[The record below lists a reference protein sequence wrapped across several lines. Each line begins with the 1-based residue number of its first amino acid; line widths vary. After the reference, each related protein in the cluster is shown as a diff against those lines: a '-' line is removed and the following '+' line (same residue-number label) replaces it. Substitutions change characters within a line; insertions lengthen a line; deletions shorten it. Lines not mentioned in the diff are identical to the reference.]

1 MLAGTD
7 WQRLA
12 AAAAAAAARCHAR
25 RNQQLLNAVLSRA
38 MLFSARRTLDRG
50 YVNAVTRR
58 CSTVVIVHP
67 GDATLVGCQLGRC
80 AL

>member
-12 AAAAAAAARCHAR
+12 AAAAAARCHAR
-25 RNQQLLNAVLSRA
+25 RNQLLNAVLSRA

-67 GDATLVGCQLGRC
+67 GDATLVGCHLGRC